1 MQTLTVETGKQQAKA
16 YSGVTDFMTQNAHKA
31 ALACRF
37 KAGNPISC
45 LLYSYGF
52 TMIGY
57 YSMISR
63 KLRTFNRGGR
73 SASGRYA

>member
-45 LLYSYGF
+45 LLYSYRILLYDF
-52 TMIGY
+52 QKTENI
-57 YSMISR
+57 
-63 KLRTFNRGGR
+63 
-73 SASGRYA
+73 